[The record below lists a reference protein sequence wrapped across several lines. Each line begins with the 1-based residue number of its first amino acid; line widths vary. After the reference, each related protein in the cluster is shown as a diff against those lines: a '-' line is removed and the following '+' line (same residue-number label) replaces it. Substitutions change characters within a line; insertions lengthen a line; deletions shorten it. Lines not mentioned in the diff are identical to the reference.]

1 MSSDPVEVT
10 VTVKIP
16 PNLILDMQ
24 KAALQASIEG
34 GVRAQ
39 EGLMQA
45 WTGIWLQASE
55 QAQSSFLNMM
65 GFGAKQRAL
74 PPRDKS

>member
-1 MSSDPVEVT
+1 MADDQVEVT

-16 PNLILDMQ
+16 QGLVLDMQ

-55 QAQSSFLNMM
+55 QAQGSFLNMM
-65 GFGAKQRAL
+65 GFGTKQRAL
-74 PPRDKS
+74 PPAKK